1 MQMGQITSIPSPNK
15 ATNQDKPSPNRAT
28 ASTQLSGAGVIL
40 TWVASI
46 LLHIVLLGV
55 MLWVVFPFS
64 TPTEEALPVALTE
77 YIGTVN
83 KATFQPSPI
92 PSQAESSQ
100 PTPAEAEHVV
110 PEIPATLA
118 DLGITKNVDVP
129 IIGIGTGKMDM
140 DSYGLSGGAKAPD
153 FFGLGSSAKAAKR
166 VVYVVDR
173 SGSMT
178 DTFQHVRAELTR
190 SISSLRRSQKFHVIF
205 FNAGVPLANPP
216 HKLVSAIKAQKKSF
230 FDFLQTVRPDG
241 STHPEIAMRQALE
254 LKPDMIYFLTDGEF
268 DPSLVGKLD
277 QWNSDRKVQIFTIA
291 YFDPGGAKLLELIA
305 REHQGA
311 FKFITELDLP

>member
-1 MQMGQITSIPSPNK
+1 MGQVTSIPSS
-15 ATNQDKPSPNRAT
+15 NQAVTPSTRAT
-28 ASTQLSGAGVIL
+28 ASTQLSGTEVIL
-40 TWVASI
+40 TWAASI
-46 LLHIVLLGV
+46 ILHIMLLGI

-64 TPTEEALPVALTE
+64 SPTEEALPVALTE

-83 KATFQPSPI
+83 KATFQPSPM
-92 PSQAESSQ
+92 PNKADTSQ
-100 PTPAEAEHVV
+100 PTPTAAQHVA
-110 PEIPATLA
+110 PEIPTTLA

-129 IIGIGTGKMDM
+129 IIGIGTGKSDM
-140 DSYGLSGGAKAPD
+140 EGYGLSGGAKAPD

-205 FNAGVPLANPP
+205 FNAGPPLANPP
-216 HKLVSAIKAQKKSF
+216 HKLVSAIKAQKKAF
-230 FDFLQTVRPDG
+230 FDFLQGVTPDG

-268 DPSLVGKLD
+268 DPSLVTKLD

-291 YFDPGGAKLLELIA
+291 YFDPAGAKLLELIA

-311 FKFITELDLP
+311 FKFISELDLP